1 MSGGS
6 THAAVLL
13 PEALVALNIRADGVY
28 LDGTFGR
35 GGHAGAILDKLD
47 GQGRLLCLDRDPRA
61 IEAARARFG
70 ADPRVHIFHAPF
82 SKLAACAD
90 QVEAGVLLDGVLLDL
105 GVSSPQLDEPA
116 RGFSFLKDGPLDMRM
131 SEGEGTSAAQIVN
144 GASEAELTRIFR
156 ELGEERFAARI
167 ARAIVTDRATRPFTR
182 TGELAALV
190 ERVVR
195 AQVRAGRG
203 REEHKHPATR
213 VFQALRLAVNR
224 ELEELGA
231 GLEAAR
237 ARLAPGGRLA
247 VISFHSLEDRQV
259 KQFMRRHATVDP
271 VYAGLPSIPAAA
283 QPTLRLVGKA
293 IEPAAGELSANP
305 RARSARLRVAERLA
319 PGAVA

>member
-1 MSGGS
+1 VSGT

-13 PEALVALNIRADGVY
+13 PEVLTALNIRADGVY

-35 GGHAGAILDKLD
+35 GGHAGAILDRL
-47 GQGRLLCLDRDPRA
+47 GPQGRLLCLDRDPRA
-61 IEAARARFG
+61 IDAARARFG
-70 ADPRVHIFHAPF
+70 DDPRVSIFHAPF
-82 SKLAACAD
+82 ADLAACA
-90 QVEAGVLLDGVLLDL
+90 ERLERGLRLDGVLLDL
-105 GVSSPQLDEPA
+105 GVSSPQLDDPA

-131 SEGEGTSAAQIVN
+131 NEGEGMSAAQLVN
-144 GASEAELTRIFR
+144 GASQGELTRIFR
-156 ELGEERFAARI
+156 DLGEERFAARI
-167 ARAIVTDRATRPFTR
+167 ARAIVADREVRPFTR

-213 VFQALRLAVNR
+213 VFQALRLAVNG
-224 ELEELGA
+224 ELEQLAA

-259 KQFMRRHATVDP
+259 KQFMRRHASVDP
-271 VYAGLPSIPAAA
+271 VYAGLPSIPPAA
-283 QPTLRLVGKA
+283 QPTLRLIGRSL
-293 IEPAAGELSANP
+293 EPGAAEVAANP
-305 RARSARLRVAERLA
+305 RARSARLRVAERLG
-319 PGAVA
+319 PEGIT